1 MWGVP
6 SYQMIADVDQSL
18 QTGYLLDWPHH
29 YSSQIV
35 VLKSLP
41 TLNNTMSLAE
51 FVFLR
56 ENNRESLNHA
66 FIWKVKTD

>member
-18 QTGYLLDWPHH
+18 QTGYLLAWPPH

-41 TLNNTMSLAE
+41 TLNNTMSLWQ
-51 FVFLR
+51 
-56 ENNRESLNHA
+56 SLFFSVKISQNH
-66 FIWKVKTD
+66 